1 MVSTPMEAA
10 ADTRAAADADSQAS
24 TADIRK
30 AADTDVWAPE
40 RPRPGAVR
48 RRRRIAPLILLGLGI
63 GAASGSWQLELG
75 TLHHPAPGLWP
86 FIISVTIILS
96 AGALIVWPGN
106 EPLEAW
112 GRRSLSV
119 AAGIASLAAFVVL
132 FELIG
137 FFIPAVLML
146 LLWLRV
152 FGRESWRWTAVF
164 AAAGPAV
171 LYVIF
176 DRLLGVPF
184 PADLALDAFV

>member
-1 MVSTPMEAA
+1 MKAGMKKGEPMVSSPVEAVA
-10 ADTRAAADADSQAS
+10 EVRE
-24 TADIRK
+24 
-30 AADTDVWAPE
+30 PE
-40 RPRPGAVR
+40 RPRTGAFCWG
-48 RRRRIAPLILLGLGI
+48 RRIAPLILLALGV
-63 GAASGSWQLELG
+63 GAAFGSWQLKLG

-86 FIISVTIILS
+86 FIISLAIVLS
-96 AGALIVWPGN
+96 AAALTVWPGD

-119 AAGIASLAAFVVL
+119 VAGLASLGAFIVL

-137 FFIPAVLML
+137 FFVPAVLML

-164 AAAGPAV
+164 AVAGPAV
-171 LYVIF
+171 LYIVF

>member
-1 MVSTPMEAA
+1 MTAGTKKGEPMVSTPVEAA
-10 ADTRAAADADSQAS
+10 AE
-24 TADIRK
+24 IRE
-30 AADTDVWAPE
+30 PE
-40 RPRPGAVR
+40 RPRTGVLR
-48 RRRRIAPLILLGLGI
+48 WQRRIAPLVLLALGV
-63 GAASGSWQLELG
+63 GAAAGSWQLKLG
-75 TLHHPAPGLWP
+75 TLHNPAPGLWP
-86 FIISVTIILS
+86 FAISLAIVLS
-96 AGALIVWPGN
+96 AAALIVWPGH

-112 GRRSLSV
+112 GRRSVSV
-119 AAGIASLAAFVVL
+119 MAGIASLAAFIVL
-132 FELIG
+132 FELVG

>member
-1 MVSTPMEAA
+1 MVSSPAEAV
-10 ADTRAAADADSQAS
+10 TEPRAPA
-24 TADIRK
+24 
-30 AADTDVWAPE
+30 
-40 RPRPGAVR
+40 RPRTGAR
-48 RRRRIAPLILLGLGI
+48 RWQRRIAPLILLALGL
-63 GAASGSWQLELG
+63 GAASGSWQLKLG

-86 FIISVTIILS
+86 FIISMVIIVS
-96 AGALIVWPGN
+96 AGALIVWPGE

-119 AAGIASLAAFVVL
+119 AAGVASLGAFVVL

-152 FGRESWRWTAVF
+152 FGRESWRWSVVF
-164 AAAGPAV
+164 AVAGPAV

-184 PADLALDAFV
+184 PTDLALGAFV

>member
-1 MVSTPMEAA
+1 MVSSPVEAA
-10 ADTRAAADADSQAS
+10 AE
-24 TADIRK
+24 IRE
-30 AADTDVWAPE
+30 PE
-40 RPRPGAVR
+40 RPRTGAGR
-48 RRRRIAPLILLGLGI
+48 WRRRIAPLILLVLGL
-63 GAASGSWQLELG
+63 GAASGSWLLKLG

-86 FIISVTIILS
+86 FIISMAIILS
-96 AGALIVWPGN
+96 AAVLIVRPGD

-119 AAGIASLAAFVVL
+119 AAGVASLGAFVVL

-137 FFIPAVLML
+137 FFVPAVLML

-152 FGRESWRWTAVF
+152 FGRESWRWTLVF
-164 AAAGPAV
+164 AVAGPAV

-184 PADLALDAFV
+184 PADLALGAFV

>member
-1 MVSTPMEAA
+1 MVTSPVEAVGRTRGPATARSGA
-10 ADTRAAADADSQAS
+10 ARWQ
-24 TADIRK
+24 
-30 AADTDVWAPE
+30 
-40 RPRPGAVR
+40 
-48 RRRRIAPLILLGLGI
+48 RRIAPLILLALGLG
-63 GAASGSWQLELG
+63 AAVGSWQLKLG

-86 FIISVTIILS
+86 FAISLVIILS
-96 AGALIVWPGN
+96 ACVLTVWPGE

-112 GRRSLSV
+112 GRRSLTV
-119 AAGIASLAAFVVL
+119 TAGVASLGAFVVL

-152 FGRESWRWTAVF
+152 FGKESWRWTALF
-164 AAAGPAV
+164 AVAGPAV

-184 PADLALDAFV
+184 PADLALGAFV

>member
-1 MVSTPMEAA
+1 MVSSPVE
-10 ADTRAAADADSQAS
+10 ADAE
-24 TADIRK
+24 IRE
-30 AADTDVWAPE
+30 PE
-40 RPRPGAVR
+40 RPSTGGMRWQ
-48 RRRRIAPLILLGLGI
+48 RRIAPLVLLALGL
-63 GAASGSWQLELG
+63 GAASGSWQLKLG

-86 FIISVTIILS
+86 FIISAAIILS
-96 AGALIVWPGN
+96 AAALIVWPGD

-112 GRRSLSV
+112 SRRSVPVV
-119 AAGIASLAAFVVL
+119 AGVASLGAFVVL

-152 FGRESWRWTAVF
+152 FGRESWRWTLVF
-164 AAAGPAV
+164 AVAGPAA

-184 PADLALDAFV
+184 PSDLALGAFV

>member
-1 MVSTPMEAA
+1 MVSSPVEAVA
-10 ADTRAAADADSQAS
+10 E
-24 TADIRK
+24 IR
-30 AADTDVWAPE
+30 DRE
-40 RPRPGAVR
+40 RPRTGAR
-48 RRRRIAPLILLGLGI
+48 RLRRRIAPLILLALGLG
-63 GAASGSWQLELG
+63 AAAGSWQLKLG

-86 FIISVTIILS
+86 FIISMAIILS
-96 AGALIVWPGN
+96 AAALIVRPGD

-112 GRRSLSV
+112 SRRSLSV
-119 AAGIASLAAFVVL
+119 ATGVASLGAFVVL

-152 FGRESWRWTAVF
+152 FGRESWRWTLVF
-164 AAAGPAV
+164 AVAGPAA

-184 PADLALDAFV
+184 PADLALGAFV